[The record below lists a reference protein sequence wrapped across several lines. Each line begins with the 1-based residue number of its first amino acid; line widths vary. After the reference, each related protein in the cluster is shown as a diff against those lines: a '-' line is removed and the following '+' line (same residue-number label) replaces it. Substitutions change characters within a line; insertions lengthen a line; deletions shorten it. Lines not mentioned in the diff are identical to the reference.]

1 MANATQILT
10 GNLGSEPKVFIT
22 STGKTKVV
30 FSLASTLIAKD
41 TEGNTSKTTTW
52 HSIALWGK
60 RADRA
65 VAELHKG
72 SKILVHGRMTSRPF
86 TDKDGNART
95 TDELVAENF
104 HLLATRQREA
114 QQ

>member
-1 MANATQILT
+1 MANAIILT
-10 GNLGSEPKVFIT
+10 GNLGSDPKVFIT
-22 STGKTKVV
+22 SNGKTKAV

-41 TEGNTSKTTTW
+41 TEGNTTKTTAW
-52 HSIALWGK
+52 HTIALWGK

-65 VAELHKG
+65 AAELHKG
-72 SKILVHGRMTSRPF
+72 SKVLVHGRVTSRPF
-86 TDKDGNART
+86 TDKNGNARSAE
-95 TDELVAENF
+95 ELVAENF

>member
-1 MANATQILT
+1 MANAIILT
-10 GNLGSEPKVFIT
+10 GNLGSDPKVFIT

-41 TEGNTSKTTTW
+41 TEGNTSKTTAW
-52 HSIALWGK
+52 HTIALWGK

-65 VAELHKG
+65 AIELHKG
-72 SKILVHGRMTSRPF
+72 SKVLVHGRMTSRPF
-86 TDKDGNART
+86 TDRNGNTRT
-95 TDELVAENF
+95 TEELVAENF
-104 HLLATRQREA
+104 HLLATHQREA

>member
-1 MANATQILT
+1 MANATHVLT
-10 GNLGSEPKVFIT
+10 GNLGNDPKVFIT
-22 STGKTKVV
+22 STGKTKAV
-30 FSLASTLIAKD
+30 FSLASTLISKD
-41 TEGNTSKTTTW
+41 SEGNTSKTTAW
-52 HSIALWGK
+52 HTIALWGK

-72 SKILVHGRMTSRPF
+72 AKVLVHGRMTSRPF
-86 TDKDGNART
+86 TDRDGNERT
-95 TDELVAENF
+95 AEELVAENF